1 VPRVVNL
8 AVAVVLLVC
17 LSPLVHLLDKPVW
30 VRVLVVLFALPVVLV
45 ALAALVSA
53 IRPGSLGRLGRR
65 LRRRPAGR

>member
-8 AVAVVLLVC
+8 AVAVVLLLC
-17 LSPLVHLLDKPVW
+17 LTPLVHLLDKPVW

-45 ALAALVSA
+45 ALAALSSA

-65 LRRRPAGR
+65 LRRR